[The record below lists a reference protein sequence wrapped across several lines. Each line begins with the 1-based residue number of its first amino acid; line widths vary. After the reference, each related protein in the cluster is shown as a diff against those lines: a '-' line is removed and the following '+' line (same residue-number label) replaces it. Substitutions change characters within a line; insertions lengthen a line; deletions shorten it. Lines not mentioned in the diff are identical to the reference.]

1 MRERKEDGR
10 EETYE
15 NVMENDLAL
24 FYCGTELMNWVWLNP
39 VLVNYFNIQSWSSIH
54 FGGKLN
60 GIACCREGGGGG
72 AAV

>member
-24 FYCGTELMNWVWLNP
+24 FYCGTELMN
-39 VLVNYFNIQSWSSIH
+39 
-54 FGGKLN
+54 
-60 GIACCREGGGGG
+60 
-72 AAV
+72 